1 MTIWMGDYENRHKEP
16 REIFI
21 SHHKIKIDM
30 QTVWLLNA
38 ET

>member
-1 MTIWMGDYENRHKEP
+1 MIICMVKYENRHKEP

-21 SHHKIKIDM
+21 SHHKIKKDM
-30 QTVWLLNA
+30 QTVLLNT